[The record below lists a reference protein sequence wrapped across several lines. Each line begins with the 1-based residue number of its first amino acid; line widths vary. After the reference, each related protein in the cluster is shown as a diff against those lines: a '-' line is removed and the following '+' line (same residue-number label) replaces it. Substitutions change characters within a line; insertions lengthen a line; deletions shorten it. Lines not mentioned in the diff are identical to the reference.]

1 MAIESV
7 VGLIVFTIIAV
18 AFSIY
23 ASKHRAEDHPR
34 DDNTHH
40 HA

>member
-7 VGLIVFTIIAV
+7 VGLIVFTAIAV

-23 ASKHRAEDHPR
+23 ASRHRAEDSSR
-34 DDNTHH
+34 KDGQGD
-40 HA
+40 